1 MKIHH
6 IAIQVDNLK
15 ECVSFYC
22 NKFNA
27 DIEYEDE
34 TWAMLNFDN
43 IQLALVLPE
52 EHPPHICFEKTIPK
66 NIPAKEHRDGTRSV
80 YDFDPSGNMIELLE
94 SEDSKQLEI
103 NFN

>member
-1 MKIHH
+1 M
-6 IAIQVDNLK
+6 
-15 ECVSFYC
+15 
-22 NKFNA
+22 
-27 DIEYEDE
+27 
-34 TWAMLNFDN
+34 
-43 IQLALVLPE
+43 
-52 EHPPHICFEKTIPK
+52 FEKRIPK

>member
-6 IAIQVDNLK
+6 IAIQVKNIK

-27 DIEYEDE
+27 DIEYEDK
-34 TWAMLNFDN
+34 TWAML
-43 IQLALVLPE
+43 LPE

-94 SEDSKQLEI
+94 LEDSKQLEI